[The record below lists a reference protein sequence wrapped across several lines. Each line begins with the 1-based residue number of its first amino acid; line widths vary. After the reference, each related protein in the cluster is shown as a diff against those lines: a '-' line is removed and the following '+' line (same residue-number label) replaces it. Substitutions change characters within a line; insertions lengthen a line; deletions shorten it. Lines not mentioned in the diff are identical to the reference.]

1 MNHPILKNRTTVLSY
16 FGFWL
21 FVALIHAV
29 ALVYSQQLN
38 WSSSIL
44 DSAIFNIAYSLMGFG
59 LWYPCR
65 FISLK
70 NLTLLKIL
78 ESHLFAAVFTS
89 TLIVGLANIIPTKLI
104 TVDADYL
111 QFVSN
116 KIIWNGIIGILYYFV
131 IISFYYL
138 TIYSNTVK
146 QQIIKEAE
154 LKILVQEAELR
165 SLKFQINPHFIFNSL
180 NSINSLTF
188 TDPEKA
194 GEMTIKLADY
204 LRYTLSKNEQQQRPL
219 KEELDSVKLYL
230 EIEKVRFGDKIEFSE
245 DIQECSEKI
254 SVPNMILQPLLENA
268 IKHGVYESLEP
279 VKIRLSC
286 QRNGSFLKITLENT
300 FDPESVKQSGQG
312 IGLKNIKKRLEITY
326 NHKNLLDTEKLDN
339 LFKVNLFIPIGEN

>member
-1 MNHPILKNRTTVLSY
+1 MLS
-16 FGFWL
+16 
-21 FVALIHAV
+21 
-29 ALVYSQQLN
+29 LVYSHQLN
-38 WSSSIL
+38 WSSSII
-44 DSAIFNIAYSLMGFG
+44 DSAIFNISYSLVGLG

-65 FISLK
+65 FISPKSLS
-70 NLTLLKIL
+70 LQRIL
-78 ESHLFAAVFTS
+78 ESHLFAAVIAS
-89 TLIVGLANIIPTKLI
+89 AMIAGLANAIPLRLMTI
-104 TVDADYL
+104 DADYRL
-111 QFVSN
+111 FLSN
-116 KIIWNGIIGILYYFV
+116 KFLWNGIIGILYYTV

-180 NSINSLTF
+180 NSINSLTL

-230 EIEKVRFGDKIEFSE
+230 EIEKVRFGDKIDFSE
-245 DIQECSEKI
+245 DIQECSHKI
-254 SVPNMILQPLLENA
+254 NVPNMILQPLLENA

-286 QRNGSFLKITLENT
+286 QRNGTFLKITLENT
-300 FDPESVKQSGQG
+300 FDPESAKQSGPG
-312 IGLKNIKKRLEITY
+312 IGLKNIKKRLTITY
-326 NHKNLLDTEKLDN
+326 NHKNLMDTEKLDN
-339 LFKVNLFIPIGEN
+339 LFKVNLFIPISEN